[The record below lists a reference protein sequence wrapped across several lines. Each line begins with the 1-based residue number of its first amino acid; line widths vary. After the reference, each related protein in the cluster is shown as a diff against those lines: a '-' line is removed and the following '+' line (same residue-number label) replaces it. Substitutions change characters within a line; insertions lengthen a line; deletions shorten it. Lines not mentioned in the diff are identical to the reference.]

1 MTTKDYFLSVRLKPT
16 EHQKLK
22 QLCED
27 SGLPASTVIRQLI
40 AGAEVRPRRTKELK
54 ELYLAINRIGTNI
67 NQIARKINAGFGTRN
82 DMQELLYLMGQ
93 IELQMSSI
101 AER

>member
-1 MTTKDYFLSVRLKPT
+1 MTPKDYFLSVRLKPT

-22 QLCED
+22 QLCWD

-40 AGAEVRPRRTKELK
+40 TGAEVRPRRSKERK
-54 ELYLAINRIGTNI
+54 ELYQAVNRIGTNI
-67 NQIARKINAGFGTRN
+67 NQIARKANAGFATRN

-93 IELQMSSI
+93 IELLMSNI
-101 AER
+101 ADR